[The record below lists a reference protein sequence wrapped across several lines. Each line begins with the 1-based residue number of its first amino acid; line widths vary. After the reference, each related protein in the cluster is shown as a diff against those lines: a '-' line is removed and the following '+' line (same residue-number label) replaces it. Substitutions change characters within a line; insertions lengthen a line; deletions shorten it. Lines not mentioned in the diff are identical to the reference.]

1 MKSDKILVKAYQEQD
16 WDTFLDS
23 LNAIIGHV
31 WYASNQKQRLGEA
44 FKDDAFQEVK
54 LEVYQKRDKFK
65 EHLDHIGKY
74 IYRFCWKSMQM
85 FHRKTV
91 NQVYNEGTKREI
103 ELDDEGNT
111 MDVEVPFDDK
121 LEPFL
126 DLQLVEDHIASYKS
140 KPFRKA
146 IKLYL
151 EGYTKREAATKCK
164 MWDAG
169 LMAAINV
176 FIVRVKNELTDDYV
190 DEEQYIK
197 ESVRPHI
204 ITYVRKHT
212 KRRKQ

>member
-1 MKSDKILVKAYQEQD
+1 MKRDAKLLKAYQEQD
-16 WDTFLDS
+16 WDTFLES

-44 FKDDAFQEVK
+44 YKDDAFQEVK
-54 LEVYQKRDKFK
+54 LEIYQKRDKFK
-65 EHLDHIGKY
+65 EHLDHLGKY
-74 IYRFCWKSMQM
+74 VYRFCWHAMQT
-85 FHRKTV
+85 FNKRAIASIR
-91 NQVYNEGTKREI
+91 NEGTKKEI

-151 EGYTKREAATKCK
+151 RGYTKREAAKK
-164 MWDAG
+164 VNMWAEG
-169 LMAAINV
+169 LMPTINI
-176 FIVRVKNELTDDYV
+176 FILRVRNELTDEYV

-197 ESVRPHI
+197 ETVRPAFV
-204 ITYVRKHT
+204 TYVRKHI